1 MNSGGSGDPK
11 SKLGGAARREGER
24 GTFTEIG
31 VGYSGESR
39 FVPHSK
45 KYVLGRASAMSKI
58 WMNHSV
64 RHPLRYGQCSKF
76 EISFR
81 GQDENPR
88 QCFTRTFAMF

>member
-1 MNSGGSGDPK
+1 MGAGIRIQNLGELRGG
-11 SKLGGAARREGER
+11 EGER

-31 VGYSGESR
+31 VGYSGKSR
-39 FVPHSK
+39 FVPHSL
-45 KYVLGRASAMSKI
+45 KYVLGRASAMSKL
-58 WMNHSV
+58 WMNYSV
-64 RHPLRYGQCSKF
+64 PHPLRYGQCSKF